1 VPRHADDVKGQVASG
16 SNREGEST
24 EAMRKLLQKHGFAP
38 KLAVTDKL
46 RSRAAAFSVLRLTCR
61 HGRGLR
67 PNNRAENSHQAV
79 GQCPAATPNAA
90 GLVRRWLC
98 AGGSRIRTRGPT
110 TKRKAMGNHSRQASP
125 PRTWTCK
132 WLRLS
137 CRRLQLATPRRT
149 FRRSGTEGS
158 NPVPSTKS
166 YDMRP
171 TVRGRSPGRAKQLAT
186 AITNTSLRFFR

>member
-1 VPRHADDVKGQVASG
+1 MPRHADDVKGQVASG

-137 CRRLQLATPRRT
+137 CRRLQLATPRRA

-171 TVRGRSPGRAKQLAT
+171 TVRGRSPGRAKQLARPLPT
-186 AITNTSLRFFR
+186 RH